1 MIRALYDRIAPAYAA
16 HRTPDERIAKQIT
29 ASLRDCE
36 SVLNVGA
43 GTGAYEPRHCPV
55 IAVERSL
62 EMIRK
67 RPRDA
72 APAVQADAAQLPF
85 ENRSFDGVLAVLT
98 VHHWPNWRRGLAE
111 LRRVA
116 RRRLAIVTWDPE
128 HEGFWLVQDYL
139 PEILNIDRRIFPCLQ
154 DIESLIGPVV
164 AETLAVPADCS
175 DGFLGAYWRRPA
187 EYLRAS
193 VRTAISTF
201 SKVDS
206 TAGIERLRRDLESG
220 SWMERHRSLLELS
233 QLDIGYRLI
242 VARCP

>member
-1 MIRALYDRIAPAYAA
+1 MSRALYDRIAAAYAA
-16 HRTPDERIAKQIT
+16 HRTPDERIGKQIA

-43 GTGAYEPRHCPV
+43 GIGAYEPKHCAV
-55 IAVERSL
+55 VAVEPSRK
-62 EMIRK
+62 MIRK

-72 APAVQADAAQLPF
+72 APAVQAVAAQLPF
-85 ENRSFDGVLAVLT
+85 ENRSFDGALAVLT
-98 VHHWPNWRRGLAE
+98 VHHWPNWRAGLAE

-116 RRRLAIVTWDPE
+116 EKRVAIVTWDPA

-139 PEILNIDRRIFPCLQ
+139 PEIRSIDRRIFPSVQ
-154 DIESLIGPVV
+154 DIESLLGPVTV
-164 AETLAVPADCS
+164 ETLLVPADCS

-201 SKVDS
+201 STIDS

-220 SWMERHRSLLELS
+220 SWVERNRSLLERS
-233 QLDIGYRLI
+233 ELDIGYRLI